1 MMIGQNWTNSTLLM
15 ILLIQLLSLLP
26 RQQNWVTFRLSM
38 VTVET
43 NSSDNKA
50 GVADLDAS
58 RVLACVMD
66 VMVDFLFTVLSE
78 QFDNTNT
85 NDESGVVSFG
95 GHNAPPF
102 NHS

>member
-50 GVADLDAS
+50 GVAALDAS

-66 VMVDFLFTVLSE
+66 VMVDFLFTV
-78 QFDNTNT
+78 
-85 NDESGVVSFG
+85 VVG
-95 GHNAPPF
+95 TV
-102 NHS
+102 